1 MSPTTAVLKEKN
13 MVCRILLIFGLLLL
27 CAPGLG
33 GPRRQARINGK
44 ASQQQPSRTQ
54 LEALLSR
61 EFGASTR
68 LSSAEP
74 GGIVIGD
81 FNGDSNPDLAVMVDV
96 EKARDEL
103 LQHGIKL
110 IDTDP
115 YSKTNGSTLQ
125 MAKFEAHNCAGL
137 AIVHGSANG
146 WTEPAVRFL
155 TYDCFSS
162 TKLFPRRRRVLAAGG
177 ARAAAPHL
185 IGDGLVLELENGG
198 KSLIYWTGRTYK
210 GYGLASG
217 D

>member
-1 MSPTTAVLKEKN
+1 
-13 MVCRILLIFGLLLL
+13 MV
-27 CAPGLG
+27 
-33 GPRRQARINGK
+33 N
-44 ASQQQPSRTQ
+44 
-54 LEALLSR
+54 
-61 EFGASTR
+61 
-68 LSSAEP
+68 
-74 GGIVIGD
+74 
-81 FNGDSNPDLAVMVDV
+81 V

-125 MAKFEAHNCAGL
+125 MAKFEVHNCAGL

-162 TKLFPRRRRVLAAGG
+162 AKLFPRRRRVLAAGG
-177 ARAAAPHL
+177 SRAATPHL
-185 IGDGLVLELENGG
+185 IGDGLVLDLENGG